1 MDPKERQNRTRAE
14 PPALL
19 ADCCGYAKPCA
30 APPRQAM
37 RRPTQDAYA
46 SHPGPLQRF
55 WKPGA
60 RPQIGG
66 PFNKYR
72 NNYYIRK
79 IYMTIL
85 AIPLYYLLLTTRV
98 ASIVRS
104 PREP

>member
-55 WKPGA
+55 WEPGA
-60 RPQIGG
+60 RPQIGV
-66 PFNKYR
+66 
-72 NNYYIRK
+72 
-79 IYMTIL
+79 
-85 AIPLYYLLLTTRV
+85 LLI
-98 ASIVRS
+98 IVI
-104 PREP
+104 EIIIVVIIICKMVLIDIQCA